1 MKTLFNIVAIAVLSF
16 VAGSILPWWSV
27 AAVSFVVTLLA
38 GLRPKQGFVA
48 GFFGTGLCWLT
59 VAFFRDMANDHILS
73 TRMAAIFHLPY
84 TPLFLIVSVFIG
96 ALIGGLFAW
105 SAALIKSSFVT
116 S

>member
-1 MKTLFNIVAIAVLSF
+1 MKTMLNILAIAVLAFIAS
-16 VAGSILPWWSV
+16 SMLPWWSV

-38 GLRPKQGFVA
+38 GLCPAQGFVA

-59 VAFFRDMANDHILS
+59 VAFVRDMNNNHILS

-84 TPLFLIVSVFIG
+84 APLFLIVSVFIG